1 MATVWVAGA
10 SGLVG
15 GTLVR
20 ELLHDDSFDQ
30 IISVQRRTSA
40 RVSPERPELFY
51 AVVDF
56 ADARSFDTLRA
67 AEVAFC
73 TIGTT
78 AKKAGSREA
87 FRAVDHDAVLAY
99 ARAALAKGVR
109 TFIHVSWLFANT
121 QSWSFYSRVKGEV
134 EVAVEKLGFE
144 SVYVFRPSLLEGERA
159 ELRPLEQVALAVGH
173 LLGPLL
179 GTYRPTPVDA
189 LAKAMVDVAKYPEP
203 GVHVIAGDEIAAV
216 TPLRRTDPRM
226 RHA

>member
-20 ELLHDDSFDQ
+20 ELLADELFSA
-30 IISVQRRTSA
+30 IICVERRPSPL
-40 RVSPERPELFY
+40 VSPQLVH

-56 ADARSFDTLRA
+56 DDPRSFETVTP

-87 FRAVDHDAVLAY
+87 FRAVDHDAVLTF

-109 TFIHVSWLFANT
+109 TFIHVSWLLANPR
-121 QSWSFYSRVKGEV
+121 SRNFYSRVKGEV
-134 EVAVEKLGFE
+134 EVAVAELGFE
-144 SVYVFRPSLLEGERA
+144 SVYAFRPSLLDGERP
-159 ELRPLEQVALAVGH
+159 EERPLERAALVVGH

-189 LAKAMVDVAKYPEP
+189 LAKAMVDVARDPEP

-216 TPLRRTDPRM
+216 TPLRTTHPRM

>member
-20 ELLHDDSFDQ
+20 ELLQDDSFDP

-40 RVSPERPELFY
+40 RASPERPELFY

-56 ADARSFDTLRA
+56 ADARSFDTLRP

-78 AKKAGSREA
+78 ARTAASREA
-87 FRAVDHDAVLAY
+87 FRAVDHYAVLAH

-109 TFIHVSWLFANT
+109 TFIHVSWLFAST
-121 QSWSFYSRVKGEV
+121 ESWSFYSRVKGEV

-189 LAKAMVDVAKYPEP
+189 LAKAMDDVAKYPEP
-203 GVHVIAGDEIAAV
+203 GVHVIAGNEIAAV
-216 TPLRRTDPRM
+216 APLRRTDPRM